1 MAENILLA
9 KEARFRSV
17 VAVAAV
23 PDYQDRERILSALR
37 ELLQPFGGMQGI
49 VKPGQK
55 VLLKVNLLAPARP
68 EQAVTT
74 HPELLRGVIRLVKE
88 AGGLPL
94 IGDGPGVG
102 DTLTNMK
109 ACGMSQVAEEE
120 GAAILNFQETEVFED
135 LNNRVGKRV
144 ALTRHLRDCPVLI
157 TLPKLKTHVQMA
169 FTGAIKNQ
177 FGLIPGSAKGQ
188 YHFRFQNRDHLADLM
203 IDINRLAKPALAI
216 MDGIVAMEGQG
227 PSGGQ
232 ARQLGALLVSTDLAA
247 IDVVACHLIGLDPD
261 RNPLNLAARRADFGA
276 TRLEDI
282 QLYGTPLE
290 SLRIPDFQLVRTP
303 ANIMRILPLPA
314 SLLRWLRRQI
324 AARPHIRRDLCIR
337 CHRCSRGCP
346 VSPSAIDPDR
356 APGKEINDASCIRCY
371 CCHEFCPVKAIELKK
386 SCLGQLLDFRKLA
399 DAGTKLLG
407 RLVSFLT
414 TKNTKKHEKKSGK
427 MRR

>member
-1 MAENILLA
+1 MADNILLA

-247 IDVVACHLIGLDPD
+247 IDVVACHLIG
-261 RNPLNLAARRADFGA
+261 RASC
-276 TRLEDI
+276 RERV
-282 QLYGTPLE
+282 YGT
-290 SLRIPDFQLVRTP
+290 V
-303 ANIMRILPLPA
+303 
-314 SLLRWLRRQI
+314 
-324 AARPHIRRDLCIR
+324 
-337 CHRCSRGCP
+337 
-346 VSPSAIDPDR
+346 
-356 APGKEINDASCIRCY
+356 
-371 CCHEFCPVKAIELKK
+371 
-386 SCLGQLLDFRKLA
+386 
-399 DAGTKLLG
+399 
-407 RLVSFLT
+407 
-414 TKNTKKHEKKSGK
+414 
-427 MRR
+427 